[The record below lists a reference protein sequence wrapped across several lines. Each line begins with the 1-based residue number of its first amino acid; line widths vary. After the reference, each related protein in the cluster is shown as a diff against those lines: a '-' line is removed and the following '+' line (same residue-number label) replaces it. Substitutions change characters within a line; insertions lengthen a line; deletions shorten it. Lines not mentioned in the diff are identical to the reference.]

1 MDPTQP
7 EAFIDGSGQILVAAT
22 PMMGPNGHLA
32 YATPPGALYGRGR
45 GTRAPYVRTTGF
57 TPVTASSYHTPP
69 TWAVPTEP
77 RTGGPAHRLGESMFR
92 LPQPP
97 RAFQEKALG
106 KAPPRLP
113 QGGPQVRP
121 PPVAMRHGE

>member
-77 RTGGPAHRLGESMFR
+77 RTGGPAHRLGE
-92 LPQPP
+92 
-97 RAFQEKALG
+97 
-106 KAPPRLP
+106 
-113 QGGPQVRP
+113 
-121 PPVAMRHGE
+121 